1 MMRFSVQALGFSF
14 LALVAVGCGAPP
26 APTTTTTTTTAT
38 TTPAPAAVL
47 PAGPSFYELAGS
59 YEDQSGKKVSL
70 DVGRGH
76 PTLIAMFYARCPQ
89 ACPMLIGE
97 VNQVLKALSPEA
109 RSAVRVVL
117 VSLDPATDT
126 PAVLQE
132 VMVTRTLDPQ
142 TFTLLRADEATT
154 RGLATVMKVRYAG
167 TDDGEIDHSS
177 RIVLLD
183 GAGVAIAE
191 QDGLKKPLAGLMAA
205 VERARSPTP

>member
-1 MMRFSVQALGFSF
+1 MMRRLSVQALCSVF
-14 LALVAVGCGAPP
+14 LLLCACEGPPPTVASPMATAAPMP
-26 APTTTTTTTTAT
+26 
-38 TTPAPAAVL
+38 

-97 VNQVLKALSPEA
+97 VNQVLSALSPAA
-109 RSAVRVVL
+109 RGVVRVVL

-132 VMVTRTLDPQ
+132 VVTTRKLDPQ
-142 TFTLLRADEATT
+142 TFTLLRTNEATT
-154 RGLATVMKVRYAG
+154 RSLATVMKVRYAG

-183 GAGVAIAE
+183 GAGVAVAE
-191 QDGLKKPLAGLMAA
+191 QDGLKKPLAALITAIEQAA
-205 VERARSPTP
+205 HATP